1 MQLEGVFM
9 RRVILI
15 AILLG
20 LCVGVADLSAKDNQ
34 TKYKYAEV
42 KHFTNVEVVGM
53 PQDFAIDFHN
63 RFSAQLV
70 KEKVVAQTIEEG
82 AAVPAEDAAD
92 SIVIEGKFTEFN
104 KSGRCALKKCDGH
117 IGYEINIYRKSD
129 HSLIAAITHVTS
141 SRGEFTGHY
150 WASGGGVV
158 DSILEATS
166 LIKKALK

>member
-1 MQLEGVFM
+1 M
-9 RRVILI
+9 RRSFLI
-15 AILLG
+15 ALILG
-20 LCVGVADLSAKDNQ
+20 LFVGVANLSAKDNQ
-34 TKYKYAEV
+34 PKFKYAEV
-42 KHFTNVEVVGM
+42 KHFTNVEAVGM
-53 PQDFAIDFHN
+53 PQDFANDFHK
-63 RFSAQLV
+63 RFSIQLV
-70 KEKVVAQTIEEG
+70 KEKVVAQTVEEG
-82 AAVPAEDAAD
+82 VAVPAEDAAD
-92 SIVIEGKFTEFN
+92 SIVVEGKFTEFN